1 MFQKLQNKLNT
12 FIRII
17 EVVLALAVVFS
28 VLVSVAMSVPEFIR
42 ADWTTNTAFYD
53 LIYRSLLLAI
63 GLELA
68 RMLITHDLRSVL
80 ELIAFVIARKTLKPD
95 VTSTDI
101 ILIVTSF
108 LFLMISKYILEY
120 RHIKHEPK

>member
-1 MFQKLQNKLNT
+1 MFQTLQNKLT
-12 FIRII
+12 HFVRIVEI
-17 EVVLALAVVFS
+17 VLALVVVFS
-28 VLVSVAMSVPEFIR
+28 VLVSLVMGIPEFVQ
-42 ADWTTNTAFYD
+42 ADWTSNTSFYD
-53 LIYRSLLLAI
+53 LIYRALLLVI

-95 VTSTDI
+95 VTAVDI

-108 LFLMISKYILEY
+108 LFLMMSKYILEY
-120 RHIKHEPK
+120 KHTKYGSK